1 MSIRQINVLAPAAAG
16 AVQPLQ
22 RWGRLYGSSPGLVLA
37 EAASRLTVPLLV
49 VAPSARDAERL
60 TAELRFYLTD
70 PGLPVLA
77 FPDWETLPYDL
88 FSPHQD
94 IISERLATLSRIY
107 DLKRGIVVLSAA
119 TLMQRLAPREY
130 VLGGTLLLET
140 GTRLDLESLRQRL
153 AAAGYASVSQVME
166 HGEFALRGSLL
177 DVFPMGSPVP
187 YRIDLFDDEIES
199 IRVFD
204 PETQLSKDTLAE
216 LTLLPAREFPLHE
229 DGIRAFRQ
237 RYRARIEGDP
247 QRSSIYRDVSDGI
260 ASGGIE
266 YYLPLF
272 FDATA
277 SFFDYLPLDSVITGV
292 DDTASAVTQAW
303 EQIAERHEQRRHDI
317 ERPILK
323 PDELWLTPKAVAL
336 GIAAHPRIELQ
347 GFEHSESSAVN
358 FPTAAPPSLRI
369 ESRAEEPAEKLLAF
383 LRSFSGR
390 VLFAAESAGRREYLS
405 ELLGRR
411 DLKPADRKSVV

>member
-1 MSIRQINVLAPAAAG
+1 MSDKAVPVLAPAATG
-16 AVQPLQ
+16 AVPPLQ

-60 TAELRFYLTD
+60 TAELRFYLLD
-70 PGLPVLA
+70 PDLPVLA

-94 IISERLATLSRIY
+94 IVSERLATLSRIY
-107 DLKRGIVVLSAA
+107 DLRRGIVVLSAT

-130 VLGGTLLLET
+130 VLGGTLLLKT

-153 AAAGYASVSQVME
+153 AAAGYAAVSQVME

-199 IRVFD
+199 IRIFD
-204 PETQLSKDTLAE
+204 PETQLSKDNLSE
-216 LTLLPAREFPLHE
+216 LSLLPAKEYPLDE
-229 DGIRAFRQ
+229 AGIRAFRQ

-247 QRSSIYRDVSDGI
+247 QRSVIYRDVSNGI
-260 ASGGIE
+260 AIGGIE

-272 FDATA
+272 FDQT
-277 SFFDYLPLDSVITGV
+277 SDFFAYLPQQSTVAYV
-292 DDTASAVTQAW
+292 DDMETALDQAW
-303 EQIAERHEQRRHDI
+303 TQIQERYEQRRHDI
-317 ERPILK
+317 ERPLLK
-323 PDELWLTPKAVAL
+323 PEEVWM
-336 GIAAHPRIELQ
+336 
-347 GFEHSESSAVN
+347 
-358 FPTAAPPSLRI
+358 
-369 ESRAEEPAEKLLAF
+369 EPA
-383 LRSFSGR
+383 R
-390 VLFAAESAGRREYLS
+390 VQETA
-405 ELLGRR
+405 
-411 DLKPADRKSVV
+411 